1 MKFIGLSLT
10 LLVGLFI
17 LIGNLLAS
25 KFKDNKRF
33 TDFSISLAFGVIIG
47 LILFEILPETYE
59 LLRVELNMFKT
70 ILCLI
75 ILVLIGIF
83 ILKILDSFIPHHEH
97 EEHHSHKH
105 ENDNCHNKHLNHIGL
120 ISALAVII
128 HNIIEGMSLYL
139 VSSNDLF
146 SGLLMCIGIG
156 LHNIPMGLVI
166 ASTLYNSNY
175 SKKQTLII
183 TIVVSLSTFVGGIL
197 MFLLGG
203 VSTITEGILLGITLG
218 MLIYIAIFEL
228 FHQIYHMR
236 YKKILN
242 VGVVM
247 GIIILVITIIIKHL
261 V

>member
-1 MKFIGLSLT
+1 MKLLGLVLT

-17 LIGNLLAS
+17 LIGNVFAN

-59 LLRVELNMFKT
+59 ILKGELNLFRT
-70 ILCLI
+70 ISAII
-75 ILVLIGIF
+75 ILILIGIF

-97 EEHHSHKH
+97 EAHHTHKH
-105 ENDNCHNKHLNHIGL
+105 KNDNCYNEHLNHIGL

-139 VSSNDLF
+139 VSSNDIL
-146 SGLLMCIGIG
+146 SGLLMCVGIG

-166 ASTLYNSNY
+166 ASTLYSSNY

-183 TIVVSLSTFVGGIL
+183 SIVVSISTFVGGII

-203 VSTITEGILLGITLG
+203 VPVITEGILLGITLG

-228 FHQIYHMR
+228 FHQIYHME
-236 YKKILN
+236 YKKIPN
-242 VGVVM
+242 VGIVL
-247 GIIILVITIIIKHL
+247 GIMLLVIAIVIKHFI
-261 V
+261 